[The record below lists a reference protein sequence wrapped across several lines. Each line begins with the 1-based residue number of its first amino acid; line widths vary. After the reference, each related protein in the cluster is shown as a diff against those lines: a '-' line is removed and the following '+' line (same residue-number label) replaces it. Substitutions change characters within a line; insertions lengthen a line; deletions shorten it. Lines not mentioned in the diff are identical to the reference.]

1 MGLIVDKFVDR
12 WIFYNYMACDHIL
25 STLVS
30 IDRKNRILLN
40 YIVSSP
46 PLPKKKVINKIYKI
60 YLQIWQFPFVFILVV
75 GRQRL
80 KSCADPA
87 D

>member
-1 MGLIVDKFVDR
+1 MGLIVDEFVDR

-46 PLPKKKVINKIYKI
+46 LPPQKKMINKI